1 MSEGQ
6 WGMKKNIYSIL
17 KGTFLVS
24 DDSFKNW
31 RVIIFISSL
40 AIVMI
45 ASSHSADKK
54 VYEIARLK
62 NEVKEM
68 RSAFVDG
75 RSRLMRLKM
84 ESEVIKKMKEK
95 GIVPSVIPPKKI
107 KVKSQN

>member
-1 MSEGQ
+1 
-6 WGMKKNIYSIL
+6 MKTNIYKIL

-31 RVIIFISSL
+31 RFIIFISAL

-62 NEVKEM
+62 NEVSEM
-68 RSAFVDG
+68 RSAFIDG
-75 RSRLMRLKM
+75 RSRLMKLKM
-84 ESEVIKKMKEK
+84 ESHVMKTMLEK
-95 GIVPSVIPPKKI
+95 GIEPSVIPPKKI
-107 KVKSQN
+107 KVKSQK

>member
-1 MSEGQ
+1 
-6 WGMKKNIYSIL
+6 MKKRIQKIL

-31 RVIIFISSL
+31 RFIIFISGL

-54 VYEIARLK
+54 VYEIARLN
-62 NEVKEM
+62 NEVKEL
-68 RSAFVDG
+68 RSNFLDG

-84 ESEVIKKMKEK
+84 ESAVNTKMKEK
-95 GIVPSVIPPKKI
+95 GLAPSVIPPKKI

>member
-1 MSEGQ
+1 
-6 WGMKKNIYSIL
+6 MKKSIYSIL

-31 RVIIFISSL
+31 RIIIFISTL

-75 RSRLMRLKM
+75 RSKLMRLKM
-84 ESEVIKKMKEK
+84 ESEVVEAMKEK
-95 GIVPSVIPPKKI
+95 GIVPSEIPPKKI
-107 KVKSQN
+107 KVKSQKQ

>member
-1 MSEGQ
+1 
-6 WGMKKNIYSIL
+6 MKKSIYSIL

-31 RVIIFISSL
+31 RMILFISGL

-54 VYEIARLK
+54 VYEVARLK
-62 NEVKEM
+62 NEVNEM
-68 RSAFVDG
+68 RSAFIDG
-75 RSRLMRLKM
+75 RSKLMRLKM
-84 ESEVIKKMKEK
+84 ESAVVSKMKEK
-95 GIVPSVIPPKKI
+95 GLSPSVIPPKKI